1 MHCRACNYPDSR
13 IVETTRDDKTDQVY
27 RRRECVKCGVRF
39 TTREH
44 LRDDYKNAPYKTTPP
59 RSILEK

>member
-1 MHCRACNYPDSR
+1 MECESCKYP
-13 IVETTRDDKTDQVY
+13 ETRVVDTDQDHKTNQIY

-44 LRDDYKNAPYKTTPP
+44 LRDNYKKSNYKTVPP
-59 RSILEK
+59 REILEK